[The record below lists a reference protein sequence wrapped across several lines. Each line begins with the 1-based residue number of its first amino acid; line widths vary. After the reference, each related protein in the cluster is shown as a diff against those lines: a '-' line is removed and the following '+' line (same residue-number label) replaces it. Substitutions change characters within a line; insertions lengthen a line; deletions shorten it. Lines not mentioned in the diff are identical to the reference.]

1 MNIIVWIVQGFLA
14 AIFLMAG
21 VMKTTQPVDK
31 LVKSITWTGRFQ
43 LSTIRFI
50 GIMEILGATGII
62 IPWALNILPVLT
74 PIAATG
80 LALIQFLAILHHSSF
95 KEIRT
100 IVINILL
107 LLLSAFVA
115 NVRFGML

>member
-1 MNIIVWIVQGFLA
+1 MSTIVWIVQGFLA
-14 AIFLMAG
+14 AIFLIAG
-21 VMKTTQPVDK
+21 AMKATQPIEK
-31 LVKSITWTGRFQ
+31 LVKSITWTGRFE

-50 GIMEILGATGII
+50 GITEILGAIGII

-74 PIAATG
+74 PVAATG
-80 LALIQFLAILHHSSF
+80 LALIQFLAILHHAEH
-95 KEIRT
+95 KEGKA
-100 IVINILL
+100 IVINIIL